1 MFIITNGSGVQALA
15 ADVKSVKEYL
25 IVRKNAYAKQYIASG
40 RSSYMT
46 QNYPTENSFI
56 AAHLRGLRI
65 VEADVTGLIDLDY
78 NGVRRLLTVY
88 PDVTSSFFTLGN
100 SETQVGEH
108 ITADVVKKGLKSFGK
123 NVTIETRL
131 TKGAYTVAPSP
142 AEFKQMYDQMARIVC
157 VVDQWG
163 KITVAPDAL
172 DNYKM
177 TPKMKVTPTI
187 TFVE

>member
-1 MFIITNGSGVQALA
+1 MFVITNGSSVQALA
-15 ADVKSVKEYL
+15 SDVKSVKEYL
-25 IVRKNAYAKQYIASG
+25 IIRKTAYLKQYMMNG
-40 RSSYMT
+40 RTSYMN
-46 QNYPTENSFI
+46 QNYPTENSFV

-65 VEADVTGLIDLDY
+65 IEVEPNGLLELDY
-78 NGVRRLLTVY
+78 NGIRRLCTVY

-100 SETQVGEH
+100 TETQIGEH

-123 NVTIETRL
+123 TVTIETRL
-131 TKGAYTVAPSP
+131 NKGAYTVAPSP

-157 VVDQWG
+157 CVDNWG

-177 TPKMKVTPTI
+177 TPKMRTTPTI
-187 TFVE
+187 NFVD